1 MLARPETDSEEEDRM
16 PTQLGPETSA
26 QATDATSGTP
36 IWRVIQ
42 RLMFAS
48 PNPQAPDELYAKGI
62 FGAVRFERRRAVIEP
77 DARMTTN
84 TYFGRLPVSYL
95 QRWTPIRQMEVVLRV
110 RGTGRI
116 EVHAS
121 DGEGEP
127 RIQATLEVSAPTEQE
142 VRLPTFVDRFMDGG
156 FVWIEAATAGE
167 ELFIEDCRW
176 LAQDDPTRH
185 RLTSVVICTYNRAD
199 DCLATMRALGED
211 TEVLDVVDEVYVVD
225 QGTDTVQSRGDF
237 DKVVGLY
244 HGKLRYLRQANL
256 GGAGGFTRGMYEIS
270 GKQQSNNVLFMDDD
284 VLLEPETV
292 LRMAAFANHATTPTI
307 VGGQMLYLYHPNR
320 LHIDAETTDL
330 ATLRPGVPVAGAEH
344 NVDLFEELPH
354 LRVTAGYNA
363 WWSCLIP
370 AEVTERIGLPL
381 PVFFQWDDIEY
392 GTRAGRNGFATVT
405 LPGAA
410 VWHADFAWKDW
421 DDWARYFSLRN
432 SLITAA
438 LHSDFDGK
446 QLSKVLGKQL
456 ATYLVS
462 MQYGMAA
469 TLLKAV
475 TDFLAGPQV
484 LHDGGIEAAAATRA
498 LRNEYPDTHRLQ
510 PADVGIDEAATMAIF
525 SDAGDP
531 SMPAA
536 VFAKRVL
543 FQLTGRTAGSAAIL
557 AKDAK
562 WWTVS
567 RFRSAMVTDSAQ
579 DSFRIRRYDRQVLT
593 KLSTDGARLMLR
605 LAREARTARETWRSA
620 VPELTSRENWERLF
634 RT

>member
-1 MLARPETDSEEEDRM
+1 M
-16 PTQLGPETSA
+16 PTEQGSEAGVVANTSN
-26 QATDATSGTP
+26 
-36 IWRVIQ
+36 IWRVVQ

-48 PNPQAPDELYAKGI
+48 PSPQAPDELYAKGRY
-62 FGAVRFERRRAVIEP
+62 GAVRCERRRAIIEP
-77 DARMTTN
+77 DARLTTN

-95 QRWTPIRQMEVVLRV
+95 QRWTPIRQVEAVARV
-110 RGTGRI
+110 RGAGRLEI
-116 EVHAS
+116 HAS

-127 RIQATLEVSAPTEQE
+127 RIQATLEVNAQTVQE
-142 VRLPTFVDRFMDGG
+142 VRLPGYVDRFMDGG
-156 FVWIEAATAGE
+156 FVWLEAATAGE
-167 ELFIEDCRW
+167 ELVIEDFRW
-176 LAQDDPTRH
+176 VAQTDPVRQRH
-185 RLTSVVICTYNRAD
+185 TSVVICTYNRAD

-211 TEVLDVVDEVYVVD
+211 TEVLDIIDEVYVVD
-225 QGTDTVQSRGDF
+225 QGTDTVQSREDF

-244 HGKLRYLRQANL
+244 GGRLRYLRQANL
-256 GGAGGFTRGMYEIS
+256 GGAGGFTRGMYEITEQH
-270 GKQQSNNVLFMDDD
+270 KQNNVLFMDDD

-292 LRMAAFANHATTPTI
+292 LRMAAFANHATAPTI

-330 ATLRPGVPVAGAEH
+330 ATLRPGVPVAGAQH
-344 NVDLFEELPH
+344 NIDLFEELPH
-354 LRVTAGYNA
+354 RRVTAGYNA

-370 AEVTERIGLPL
+370 AEVTEKIGLPL

-438 LHSDFDGK
+438 LHSDFDSRN
-446 QLSKVLGKQL
+446 LSKVLGKQL

-475 TDFLAGPQV
+475 TDFLTGPEV
-484 LHDGGIEAAAATRA
+484 LYDGGVAAAADTRK

-510 PADVGIDEAATMAIF
+510 AADLGIDEAATMAIY

-531 SMPAA
+531 SLPAA

-543 FQLTGRTAGSAAIL
+543 NQITGRTSGSAAIL

-579 DSFRIRRYDRQVLT
+579 DSFRVRRYDRQVLA
-593 KLSTDGARLMLR
+593 KLSGDGARLMLR
-605 LAREARTARETWRSA
+605 LAREGAVVRETWRA
-620 VPELTSRENWERLF
+620 AMPDLTSPENWSRLF
-634 RT
+634 KS

>member
-1 MLARPETDSEEEDRM
+1 M
-16 PTQLGPETSA
+16 PTEQGS
-26 QATDATSGTP
+26 DAAAPIASSSESS
-36 IWRVIQ
+36 IWRVVQ

-48 PNPQAPDELYAKGI
+48 PSPQAPNELYAKAEW
-62 FGAVRFERRRAVIEP
+62 GAVRCERRRAIIEP

-95 QRWTPIRQMEVVLRV
+95 QRWTPIRKIEVVFRV
-110 RGTGRI
+110 RGAGRL

-127 RIQATLEVSAPTEQE
+127 RIQATVEVNAQTEQE
-142 VRLPTFVDRFMDGG
+142 VRLEAVVDRFMDGG
-156 FVWIEAATAGE
+156 FVWVEAVTAAE
-167 ELFIEDCRW
+167 ELVIEDCRW
-176 LAQDDPTRH
+176 VAQEPRRQ

-199 DCLATMRALGED
+199 DCLNTMRALGED
-211 TEVLDVVDEVYVVD
+211 TEVLETLDEVYVVD
-225 QGTDTVQSRGDF
+225 QGTDTVASREDF
-237 DKVVGLY
+237 DKVVNLY
-244 HGKLRYLRQANL
+244 GGKFRYLRQANL
-256 GGAGGFTRGMYEIS
+256 GGAGGFTRGMFEVT
-270 GKQQSNNVLFMDDD
+270 GQHKNNNVLFMDDD

-292 LRMAAFANHATTPTI
+292 LRMTAFANQATDPTI

-330 ATLRPGVPVAGAEH
+330 ATLRPGVPVAGALH
-344 NVDLFEELPH
+344 NIDLTEKLPH
-354 LRVTAGYNA
+354 RRVTAGYNA

-381 PVFFQWDDIEY
+381 PMFFQWDDIEY
-392 GTRAGRNGFATVT
+392 GTRAGRHGFATVT

-438 LHSDFDGK
+438 LHSDFDPRNI
-446 QLSKVLGKQL
+446 SKVLGKQL

-475 TDFLAGPQV
+475 TDFLTGPDV
-484 LHDGGIEAAAATRA
+484 LRDGGIEASAATRA
-498 LRNEYPDTHRLQ
+498 LRNEYPDTHRIQ
-510 PADVGIDEAATMAIF
+510 PADLGINDASTMPIVA
-525 SDAGDP
+525 DPGDP

-543 FQLTGRTAGSAAIL
+543 YQMTGRTAGSAAIL

-567 RFRSAMVTDSAQ
+567 RFSSAMVTDSAQ
-579 DSFRIRRYDRQVLT
+579 DSFRVRRYDRQVLT
-593 KLSTDGARLMLR
+593 RLSADGARLMLR
-605 LAREARTARETWRSA
+605 LAREGRVVREQWRTAL
-620 VPELTSRENWERLF
+620 PDLTSRENWQRLF
-634 RT
+634 NS

>member
-1 MLARPETDSEEEDRM
+1 M
-16 PTQLGPETSA
+16 PTQLGSETSGQPA
-26 QATDATSGTP
+26 DVQSGNQ

-48 PNPQAPDELYAKGI
+48 PSPQAPDELYAKAE
-62 FGAVRFERRRAVIEP
+62 FGAVRCERRRVIIEP
-77 DARMTTN
+77 DARLTTN

-95 QRWTPIRQMEVVLRV
+95 QRWTPIRKVEAVLRV
-110 RGTGRI
+110 RGSGRI

-127 RIQATLEVSAPTEQE
+127 RIQTTLEVSAQTEQE
-142 VRLPTFVDRFMDGG
+142 VRLPAFVDRFMDGG

-176 LAQDDPTRH
+176 VAQDPARQ
-185 RLTSVVICTYNRAD
+185 RLTSVVICTFNRAD

-211 TEVLDVVDEVYVVD
+211 TEVLDILDEVYVVD
-225 QGTDTVQSRGDF
+225 QGNDTVQSREDF
-237 DKVVGLY
+237 DKVVGLFG
-244 HGKLRYLRQANL
+244 GKLRYLRQANL
-256 GGAGGFTRGMYEIS
+256 GGAGGFTRGMYEIT
-270 GKQQSNNVLFMDDD
+270 GQHKSNNVLFMDDD

-292 LRMAAFANHATTPTI
+292 LRMAAFANHATSPTI

-330 ATLRPGVPVAGAEH
+330 STLRPGVPVAGAMG
-344 NVDLFEELPH
+344 NIDLTEKLPH
-354 LRVTAGYNA
+354 RRVTAGYNA

-381 PVFFQWDDIEY
+381 PLFFQWDDIEY
-392 GTRAGRNGFATVT
+392 GTRAGHNGFATVT

-438 LHSDFDGK
+438 LHSDFDGRAI
-446 QLSKVLGKQL
+446 SKVLGKQL

-475 TDFLAGPQV
+475 TDFLTGPEV
-484 LHDGGIEAAAATRA
+484 LRDGGVEAAAATRA

-510 PADVGIDEAATMAIF
+510 PADVGIDEAATMSIF

-543 FQLTGRTAGSAAIL
+543 FQLTGRNAGSAAIL

-579 DSFRIRRYDRQVLT
+579 DSFRIRRYDRGVLT
-593 KLSTDGARLMLR
+593 KLSAEGTRLMLR
-605 LAREARTARETWRSA
+605 LAREGRTVRETWRSA
-620 VPELTSRENWERLF
+620 MPELTSRENWDRLF
-634 RT
+634 RS